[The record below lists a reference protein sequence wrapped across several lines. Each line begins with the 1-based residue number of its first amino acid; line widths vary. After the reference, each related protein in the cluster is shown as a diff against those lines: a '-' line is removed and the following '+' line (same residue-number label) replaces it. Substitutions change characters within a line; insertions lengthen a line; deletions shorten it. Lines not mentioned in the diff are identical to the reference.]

1 MGWAVE
7 DADEMKREAERAPLR
22 SPTPIRVLITDD
34 HAVFADGL
42 AALLTS
48 EPDLAVAGIAGTVA
62 DAASL
67 AARSCPDVVL
77 MDYELADGTGVEA
90 TALVLEACPSA
101 KVVMLT
107 SFTDDAILLAA
118 IEAGCSGF
126 VTKHRAGR
134 EVLDA
139 IRAAAAG
146 EALITP
152 SLLARLLPRLR
163 REPIRQASKLTAREI
178 EVLELLAEGLS
189 NQAIADRLDV
199 SLNTV
204 RNHVQNVLT
213 KLHAH
218 SRLEAVA
225 AAVRRGLIERD
236 APTSP
241 PAP

>member
-1 MGWAVE
+1 MN
-7 DADEMKREAERAPLR
+7 
-22 SPTPIRVLITDD
+22 PIRVLITDD

-42 AALLTS
+42 AALLTT
-48 EPDLAVAGIAGTVA
+48 EPDFVVTGIAGSVE
-62 DAASL
+62 DAAAL
-67 AARSCPDVVL
+67 AASGDPDVVL
-77 MDYELADGTGVEA
+77 MDYELTDGTGVDA
-90 TALVLEACPSA
+90 TVRVLEACPRA

-118 IEAGCSGF
+118 IEAGASGF

-139 IRAAAAG
+139 VRAAAAG

-152 SLLARLLPRLR
+152 ALLARLLPRLR
-163 REPIRQASKLTAREI
+163 REPVRQASTLTTREL
-178 EVLELLAEGLS
+178 EVLEHLAEGLS
-189 NQAIADRLDV
+189 NQAIADKLAV

-225 AAVRRGLIERD
+225 AAVRQGLIERD
-236 APTSP
+236 ARSST
-241 PAP
+241 AP